1 MSRGQNQALLRVR
14 VRIRL
19 CCCESGSEPGFVVV
33 SQGQNQALLL

>member
-19 CCCESGSEPGFVVV
+19 CCESGSESGFVVV